1 MKFSLIVPMYNEAEI
16 IQDTLR
22 TLAACLHEQ
31 FGEDYELL
39 CVDDGSSDGSAALVE
54 ALELPNVRVVRY
66 TPNRGKGCAVRTGM
80 LAAKGA
86 LRMFLDADLAY
97 GTAVI
102 GQAVTQLEQTPEAAI
117 LIGSRVRHPEGYG
130 GYTWL
135 RKTASKAYIQV
146 LNVTGGLKQSDSQCG
161 CKLFRGEAAQEIFS
175 RMQTDGFAFDFE
187 AILWA
192 QKLGYAIVEMP
203 VKIIN
208 HRQSKVRVFRDAIQ
222 MLGELRRIK
231 RRVREAE

>member
-1 MKFSLIVPMYNEAEI
+1 MKFSLIVPMYNECEV
-16 IQDTLR
+16 IQDTVR
-22 TLAACLHEQ
+22 TLNACLGEQ
-31 FGEDYELL
+31 FGADFELL
-39 CVDDGSSDGSAALVE
+39 FVDDGSSDGSAALVE
-54 ALELPNVRVVRY
+54 ALKLPQVRVLRY
-66 TPNRGKGCAVRTGM
+66 EPNRGKGCAVRTGM
-80 LAAKGA
+80 LAAVGE

-102 GQAVTQLEQTPEAAI
+102 AQAVDLLEQHPERDI
-117 LIGSRVRHPEGYG
+117 LIGSRVKHAEGYS

-135 RKTASKAYIQV
+135 RKTASKAYIGV

-161 CKLFRGEAAQEIFS
+161 CKLFRARAAQEIFS
-175 RMQTDGFAFDFE
+175 RMECDGFAFDFE

-192 QKLGYAIVEMP
+192 QKLGFGIVELP

-208 HRQSKVRVFRDAIQ
+208 HRQSKVRVFHDAVQ

-231 RRVREAE
+231 KRVKNGA